1 MQKPWFVPER
11 YAAKVEKGQFVKARL
26 GTYRTIFPTRFYGA
40 VEELRDVVEGTGDN
54 NYRVAYCSF
63 EQKGRPV
70 APGTSATAKIRLG
83 KVSLWSLL
91 FQP

>member
-1 MQKPWFVPER
+1 MVVGLGLFIGVM
-11 YAAKVEKGQFVKARL
+11 AANDWDFKKLSTDEF
-26 GTYRTIFPTRFYGA
+26 TTNTYGA

-83 KVSLWSLL
+83 KVSIWSLL